1 MKNMKTLIVGI
12 GKEEYHFVKGVFM
25 EKLTVSEVREKI
37 KDKSLYE
44 VGLSN
49 IKTGEIEIEPL
60 LVTYDR
66 HMAMMKM
73 QIEEP
78 TEKYQIEL
86 IEYKPED
93 ITDERIE
100 DWLHFYGNLED
111 MSYVRALYVKNPYEV
126 LLTKKLDKSN

>member
-1 MKNMKTLIVGI
+1 MK
-12 GKEEYHFVKGVFM
+12 
-25 EKLTVSEVREKI
+25 KLTVEEVKEQI

-44 VGLSN
+44 VSLN
-49 IKTGEIEIEPL
+49 NVKTGEIEIEPL

-66 HMAMMKM
+66 NMGMMRI

-86 IEYKPED
+86 IEYKAED

-111 MSYVRALYVKNPYEV
+111 ISYVRALYVSNPYEV
-126 LLTKKLDKSN
+126 LLTKKLEKSN

>member
-1 MKNMKTLIVGI
+1 MK
-12 GKEEYHFVKGVFM
+12 
-25 EKLTVSEVREKI
+25 KLTVAEVREKI
-37 KDKSLYE
+37 KDKPLYE
-44 VGLSN
+44 VSLN
-49 IKTGEIEIEPL
+49 NVTTGEIEVEPL

-66 HMAMMKM
+66 NMSMMKM

-111 MSYVRALYVKNPYEV
+111 ISYVRALYVSNPYEV
-126 LLTKKLDKSN
+126 LLTKKLEKSN

>member
-1 MKNMKTLIVGI
+1 MKQ
-12 GKEEYHFVKGVFM
+12 
-25 EKLTVSEVREKI
+25 LTVDEIRKAI
-37 KDKSLYE
+37 KGKSLYE
-44 VGLSN
+44 VSLNN
-49 IKTGEIEIEPL
+49 ITTGEIEVEPL

-66 HMAMMKM
+66 NMAMMRM

-100 DWLHFYGNLED
+100 DWLHFYGNLGD
-111 MSYVRALYVKNPYEV
+111 ISYVRALYVSNPYEV

>member
-1 MKNMKTLIVGI
+1 MKN
-12 GKEEYHFVKGVFM
+12 
-25 EKLTVSEVREKI
+25 LTVEEVKEQI
-37 KDKSLYE
+37 KDKALYE
-44 VGLSN
+44 VSLN
-49 IKTGEIEIEPL
+49 NVITGEIEIEPL

-66 HMAMMKM
+66 NMAMMKM

-111 MSYVRALYVKNPYEV
+111 MSYVRALYVSTPYEV
-126 LLTKKLDKSN
+126 LLAKKLEKSN

>member
-1 MKNMKTLIVGI
+1 MK
-12 GKEEYHFVKGVFM
+12 
-25 EKLTVSEVREKI
+25 KLTVAEVREKI

-44 VGLSN
+44 VSLN
-49 IKTGEIEIEPL
+49 NVKTGEIEIEPL

-66 HMAMMKM
+66 NMAMMKM

-93 ITDERIE
+93 VTDERIE

-111 MSYVRALYVKNPYEV
+111 ISYVRALYVKNSYEV
-126 LLTKKLDKSN
+126 LLTKKLYESN

>member
-1 MKNMKTLIVGI
+1 
-12 GKEEYHFVKGVFM
+12 M
-25 EKLTVSEVREKI
+25 EKLTVAEVREKI

-44 VGLSN
+44 VSLN
-49 IKTGEIEIEPL
+49 NVKTGEIEIEPL

-66 HMAMMKM
+66 NMAMMKM

>member
-1 MKNMKTLIVGI
+1 MK
-12 GKEEYHFVKGVFM
+12 
-25 EKLTVSEVREKI
+25 KLTVAEVKEKI
-37 KDKSLYE
+37 KDKTLYE
-44 VGLSN
+44 VSLN
-49 IKTGEIEIEPL
+49 NVTTGEIEVEPL

-66 HMAMMKM
+66 NMAMMRM

-111 MSYVRALYVKNPYEV
+111 ISYVRALYVSNPYEV

>member
-1 MKNMKTLIVGI
+1 MKTMKTMIVGI
-12 GKEEYHFVKGVFM
+12 GKEEYHFVKGVCM
-25 EKLTVSEVREKI
+25 EKLTVAEVREKI

-44 VGLSN
+44 VSLN
-49 IKTGEIEIEPL
+49 NVKTGEIEIEPL

-66 HMAMMKM
+66 NMAMMKM

-93 ITDERIE
+93 VTDERIE

-111 MSYVRALYVKNPYEV
+111 ISYVRALYVKNSYEV
-126 LLTKKLDKSN
+126 LLTKKLYESN

>member
-1 MKNMKTLIVGI
+1 
-12 GKEEYHFVKGVFM
+12 M
-25 EKLTVSEVREKI
+25 EKLTVAEVREKI

-44 VGLSN
+44 VSLN
-49 IKTGEIEIEPL
+49 NVKTGEIEIEPL

-66 HMAMMKM
+66 NMAMMKM

-93 ITDERIE
+93 VTDERIE

-111 MSYVRALYVKNPYEV
+111 ISYVRALYVKNSYEV
-126 LLTKKLDKSN
+126 LLTKKLYESN

>member
-1 MKNMKTLIVGI
+1 
-12 GKEEYHFVKGVFM
+12 M
-25 EKLTVSEVREKI
+25 EKLTVAEVREKI

-44 VGLSN
+44 VSLN
-49 IKTGEIEIEPL
+49 NVKTGEIEIEPL

-66 HMAMMKM
+66 NMAMMKM

-111 MSYVRALYVKNPYEV
+111 ISYVRALYVKNSYEV
-126 LLTKKLDKSN
+126 LLTKKLYESN

>member
-1 MKNMKTLIVGI
+1 MK
-12 GKEEYHFVKGVFM
+12 
-25 EKLTVSEVREKI
+25 KLTVEEVKEQI
-37 KDKSLYE
+37 KDKPLYE
-44 VGLSN
+44 VSLN
-49 IKTGEIEIEPL
+49 NVTTGEIEVEPL
-60 LVTYDR
+60 LVNHDR
-66 HMAMMKM
+66 NMAMMRM

-111 MSYVRALYVKNPYEV
+111 ISYVRALYVSSPYEV
-126 LLTKKLDKSN
+126 LLTKKLEKSN

>member
-25 EKLTVSEVREKI
+25 EKLTVAEVKEKI
-37 KDKSLYE
+37 KDKTLYE
-44 VGLSN
+44 VSLNN
-49 IKTGEIEIEPL
+49 ITTGEIEVEPL

-66 HMAMMKM
+66 NMAMMRM

-100 DWLHFYGNLED
+100 DWLHFYGNLGD
-111 MSYVRALYVKNPYEV
+111 ISYVRALYVSNPYEV
-126 LLTKKLDKSN
+126 LLTKKLEKSN

>member
-1 MKNMKTLIVGI
+1 
-12 GKEEYHFVKGVFM
+12 M
-25 EKLTVSEVREKI
+25 EKLTVAEVRDKI

-44 VGLSN
+44 VSLN
-49 IKTGEIEIEPL
+49 NVKTGEIEIEPL

-66 HMAMMKM
+66 NMAMMKM

-111 MSYVRALYVKNPYEV
+111 ISYVRALYVKNPYEV
-126 LLTKKLDKSN
+126 LLTKKLYESN